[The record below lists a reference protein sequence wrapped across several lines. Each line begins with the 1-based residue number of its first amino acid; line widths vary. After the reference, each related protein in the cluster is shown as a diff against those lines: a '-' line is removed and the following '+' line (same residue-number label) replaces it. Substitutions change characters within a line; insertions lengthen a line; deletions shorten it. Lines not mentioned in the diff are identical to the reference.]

1 MRGKL
6 QQADGGTCSS
16 TRSATC
22 RWRCKP
28 ACCGC
33 WKTAGGADRRR
44 AAGGGRAHHQRHPPR
59 FAGAGGRQFPRR
71 PVLPPQWPGSAL
83 PALRERSDKSQLLDF
98 CWPKRPAG
106 RRVDERR
113 RQALLDFAWPGNV
126 RQMRNVLRTLAAL
139 CDDGR
144 SAWRICPRRFARP
157 RRNRWPRPCPWSRR
171 WRTPNAW
178 RCSLRWSNALAHDPD
193 RRAVGGQ
200 PQHPLQKA
208 APARHRPR
216 LPMIGSYS

>member
-1 MRGKL
+1 VFERDVPLLINGETGSGKEAFAKAVHQASQRATSLRRPQLRVDPREPDRERAVRLSRRQFTGARKEGMRGKL

-33 WKTAGGADRRR
+33 WKTAGGADWRR

-59 FAGAGGRQFPRR
+59 FAGAGGRRQFPRR

-98 CWPKRPAG
+98 LLAEEAG
-106 RRVDERR
+106 
-113 RQALLDFAWPGNV
+113 
-126 RQMRNVLRTLAAL
+126 
-139 CDDGR
+139 
-144 SAWRICPRRFARP
+144 
-157 RRNRWPRPCPWSRR
+157 
-171 WRTPNAW
+171 
-178 RCSLRWSNALAHDPD
+178 
-193 RRAVGGQ
+193 
-200 PQHPLQKA
+200 
-208 APARHRPR
+208 
-216 LPMIGSYS
+216 GSG